1 MASVM
6 SEQRY
11 ERGDASAE
19 QLQEVVDEVLEQLTQ
34 PDSEAARTA
43 RTAGLEPAGLSAVA
57 VEIREGEQGAEPVL
71 TTIVVGLAVSA
82 GTKVAE
88 TLWEE
93 VLWPRLRRR
102 LGVRALG
109 TRKAAPEDDQR

>member
-1 MASVM
+1 MGLIM

-19 QLQEVVDEVLEQLTQ
+19 QLQEVADEILGQLAQ
-34 PDSEAARTA
+34 PDSEAARAA
-43 RTAGLEPAGLSAVA
+43 RTAGLDPAGLSAAA
-57 VEIREGEQGAEPVL
+57 VEIREGAQGAEPVL
-71 TTIVVGLAVSA
+71 TTIVVSIAVTA
-82 GTKVAE
+82 GSKIVE
-88 TLWEE
+88 SFWDD

-109 TRKAAPEDDQR
+109 TRTGAAGDGQS

>member
-1 MASVM
+1 MESVM
-6 SEQRY
+6 SERRY
-11 ERGDASAE
+11 ERGDASADE
-19 QLQEVVDEVLEQLTQ
+19 LQEVVDEILSHLTQ
-34 PDSEAARTA
+34 PDSEAADAA
-43 RTAGLEPAGLSAVA
+43 RTAGLEPAGLSEAV

-71 TTIVVGLAVSA
+71 TTIVIGIAVGA

-88 TLWEE
+88 TLWDE

-109 TRKAAPEDDQR
+109 MRKAAPGDDEA

>member
-1 MASVM
+1 MALVM

-19 QLQEVVDEVLEQLTQ
+19 QLQEVVDEVLEQLAA
-34 PDSEAARTA
+34 PDSDAARAA
-43 RTAGLEPAGLSAVA
+43 RQAGLKPSDISAAGVR
-57 VEIREGEQGAEPVL
+57 VREGEQGAEPVL
-71 TTIVVGLAVSA
+71 TTIVVGIAVGA
-82 GTKVAE
+82 GSKVAE

-102 LGVRALG
+102 LGARALG
-109 TRKAAPEDDQR
+109 ARTAAAEDEPS

>member
-1 MASVM
+1 MALVM

-19 QLQEVVDEVLEQLTQ
+19 QLQGVVDEVLGELAA
-34 PDSEAARTA
+34 PGSEAAQAARTA
-43 RTAGLEPAGLSAVA
+43 GMDPAGLRTAT
-57 VEIREGEQGAEPVL
+57 VEIREGAQGAEPVL
-71 TTIVVGLAVSA
+71 TTVVVGIAVGA

-88 TLWEE
+88 TFWEE

-109 TRKAAPEDDQR
+109 ARKGAAEEDHS